1 MKKIIVLLIL
11 VSFQLYGQTTYEQ
24 LNEMYKQSKFFDASK
39 EIPAFSQANIKD
51 FKSQILCGDIYY
63 ELEEYKKA
71 LDYYLIAEKIDKREY
86 DIQYRLGRTYHRLGD
101 AGKAF
106 EYLDDAIDEVK
117 KKKNI
122 EAHIELAKAN
132 IRDKNITEAEI
143 WINRAKD
150 KNKKEPIVFITLGD
164 LYFSQGVYEL
174 AKNNYLEA
182 LQLDDKNVLARQN
195 LAESYYWMANREA
208 NTELANELFK
218 KAVMEYDLVAE
229 LDPFNAKAF
238 FQTGK
243 VLFWASRFED
253 AAPKLN
259 RAVTLNPENKLARW
273 LLAQSLT
280 NLNRCDSAAQ
290 HLEWVSNNIDTVKIK
305 AQLFLA
311 RCYFSNG
318 ESEKAVMQ
326 FEKIKQ
332 DTTLDV
338 IDMKR
343 FGNAAFLSGDT
354 VKAVSIFEETITMSP
369 ASSCDL
375 MLLLGQLYYVKKD
388 YNNAINKF
396 VQRIETPE
404 CEEGK
409 EKAIYFAGLSSL
421 FYANEEGIAP
431 EEKTLR
437 LDKAAKYFSQ
447 AIALDSTDLRSMVF
461 MGDVYAAKSD
471 LEAAGAQYEKVIK
484 KGLLEPEKYSQQL
497 RQSFAK
503 ICGMYLENKKFDGA
517 IKYGM
522 LWAENQPDVEYGP
535 LYAAIAYQNKYVN
548 TQSDADKKG
557 ACEWYQK
564 VLDVN
569 PKNTTAKKNRDALGC

>member
-311 RCYFSNG
+311 R
-318 ESEKAVMQ
+318 
-326 FEKIKQ
+326 
-332 DTTLDV
+332 
-338 IDMKR
+338 
-343 FGNAAFLSGDT
+343 
-354 VKAVSIFEETITMSP
+354 
-369 ASSCDL
+369 
-375 MLLLGQLYYVKKD
+375 
-388 YNNAINKF
+388 
-396 VQRIETPE
+396 
-404 CEEGK
+404 
-409 EKAIYFAGLSSL
+409 
-421 FYANEEGIAP
+421 
-431 EEKTLR
+431 
-437 LDKAAKYFSQ
+437 
-447 AIALDSTDLRSMVF
+447 
-461 MGDVYAAKSD
+461 
-471 LEAAGAQYEKVIK
+471 
-484 KGLLEPEKYSQQL
+484 
-497 RQSFAK
+497 
-503 ICGMYLENKKFDGA
+503 
-517 IKYGM
+517 
-522 LWAENQPDVEYGP
+522 
-535 LYAAIAYQNKYVN
+535 
-548 TQSDADKKG
+548 
-557 ACEWYQK
+557 
-564 VLDVN
+564 
-569 PKNTTAKKNRDALGC
+569 

>member
-1 MKKIIVLLIL
+1 MKKIIVLLVL

-24 LNEMYKQSKFFDASK
+24 LNDLYKQSKFFDASK
-39 EIPAFSQANIKD
+39 LVEEFSSSNLKD
-51 FKSQILCGDIYY
+51 FKSQVLCGDIFYD
-63 ELEEYKKA
+63 LEDYDKA
-71 LDYYLIAEKIDKREY
+71 LKYYLLAEKIDKREY
-86 DIQYRLGRTYHRLGD
+86 EIQYKLGRTYHRLGQD
-101 AGKAF
+101 GKAF

-122 EAHIELAKAN
+122 EAHIELAKAK
-132 IRDKNITEAEI
+132 IRDKNISEAEI

-150 KNKKEPIVFITLGD
+150 KNKKEPIVYITLGD

-182 LQLDDKNVLARQN
+182 LQLDDKNVLARSN
-195 LAESYYWMANREA
+195 LAESYYWLANRESDSD
-208 NTELANELFK
+208 LANELFK
-218 KAVMEYDLVAE
+218 KAIIEYDLVAE

-259 RAVTLNPENKLARW
+259 RAVSLNPENKLARW
-273 LLAQSLT
+273 LLAQSLS

-290 HLEWVSNNIDTVKIK
+290 HLEWVSNNIDSVKVK
-305 AQLFLA
+305 AQLLLA
-311 RCYFSNG
+311 RCFSANG
-318 ESEKAVMQ
+318 ESMKAVAQ
-326 FEKIKQ
+326 YEKIKQ

-343 FGNAAFLSGDT
+343 FGNAAFLSEDT
-354 VKAVSIFEETITMSP
+354 VKAVSIFEETIAMNPS
-369 ASSCDL
+369 SSCDL

-404 CEEGK
+404 CEDGK

-421 FYANEEGIAP
+421 FYANEEGIAT

-437 LDKAAKYFSQ
+437 LDKAAKYFGQ

-461 MGDVYAAKSD
+461 MGDVYAAKND
-471 LEAAGAQYEKVIK
+471 LEAAGAQYELVIEK
-484 KGLLEPEKYSQQL
+484 ALQDPEKFSQQL

-517 IKYGM
+517 IKYGT
-522 LWAENQPDVEYGP
+522 LWSENQPDSEYGP
-535 LYAAIAYQNKYVN
+535 LYVAIAYQNKYVN
-548 TQSDADKKG
+548 SQNDADKKG
-557 ACEWYQK
+557 ACDWYKK

-569 PKNTTAKKNRDALGC
+569 PKNATAKKNRDALGC